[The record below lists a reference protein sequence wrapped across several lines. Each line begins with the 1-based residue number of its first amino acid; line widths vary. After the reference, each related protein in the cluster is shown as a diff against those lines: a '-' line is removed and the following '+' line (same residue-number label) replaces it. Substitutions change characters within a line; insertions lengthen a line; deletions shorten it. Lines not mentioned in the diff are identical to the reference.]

1 MNIVLIGFMGTGK
14 TTIGRKLAVRLG
26 YHFVDTDHTIEREQ
40 NCRIAELFENKGVS
54 YFRNL
59 ESSVLKRLSKVENTV
74 VATGG
79 GILVTPGNMDLI
91 RKVGK
96 SIHLKADFD
105 EIFERVT
112 RNKKR
117 PLVQTEDP
125 LKSVMELYDKRKH
138 LYQQAD
144 ITIDT
149 KSLKMWN
156 IVSKIICGV
165 CEEET

>member
-1 MNIVLIGFMGTGK
+1 VNIVLIGFMGTGK

-26 YHFVDTDHTIEREQ
+26 YHFVDTDHYIEREQ
-40 NCRIAELFENKGVS
+40 NCRVSELFLDKGAD
-54 YFRNL
+54 YFRKL
-59 ESSVLKRLSKVENTV
+59 ETSMLRRLSVVENTV

-91 RKVGK
+91 RMIGT
-96 SIHLKADFD
+96 SIHLKSDFD

-117 PLVQTEDP
+117 PLLHTENP
-125 LKSVMELYDKRKH
+125 LKTVTELYNQRKH
-138 LYQQAD
+138 LYIHAD

-156 IVSKIICGV
+156 VVSKIICAL
-165 CEEET
+165 CEDE